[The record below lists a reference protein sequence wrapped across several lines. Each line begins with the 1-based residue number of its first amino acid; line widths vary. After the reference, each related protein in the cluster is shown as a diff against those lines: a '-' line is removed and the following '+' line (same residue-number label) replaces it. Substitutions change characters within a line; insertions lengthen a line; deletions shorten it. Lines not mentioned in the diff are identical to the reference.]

1 MRRARLVLA
10 ALVRSGMAVV
20 LAGRVPVREVR
31 ERSIGFR
38 WRRPQPVKGAVDR
51 GSSDAE
57 QLGEFGLGVGAEC
70 VPMIGRRQDVKKRR
84 TSAGASS
91 VCCAN

>member
-1 MRRARLVLA
+1 
-10 ALVRSGMAVV
+10 MASL

-38 WRRPQPVKGAVDR
+38 WRPPQPVKGAVDL

-57 QLGEFGLGVGAEC
+57 QLGEFGLV
-70 VPMIGRRQDVKKRR
+70 
-84 TSAGASS
+84 
-91 VCCAN
+91 